1 MYSNILEI
9 PTTVFRYFS
18 AYGPRQS
25 LNNPYTGVC
34 SIFLCRM
41 KNGRPPII
49 YEDGKQIRDFI
60 YVQDI
65 ARANLLA
72 LEKTDK
78 TGIYNIGSGIPTR
91 IISVAEMIKEIC
103 SVNIDPIVTQEY
115 RLGDTRHDFADISKA
130 KRELGFEPKWEVKK
144 GLRELARWAET
155 KEAMDIF
162 ERADKERKI
171 LQRRGEGK

>member
-1 MYSNILEI
+1 
-9 PTTVFRYFS
+9 
-18 AYGPRQS
+18 
-25 LNNPYTGVC
+25 
-34 SIFLCRM
+34 
-41 KNGRPPII
+41 
-49 YEDGKQIRDFI
+49 
-60 YVQDI
+60 
-65 ARANLLA
+65 
-72 LEKTDK
+72 
-78 TGIYNIGSGIPTR
+78 
-91 IISVAEMIKEIC
+91 MIKEIC